1 MSGFLRRM
9 SVLLH
14 DGHSQLDNAKGRK
27 HLIPAVLFWDVSF
40 GFLCAVKA
48 VLLKLCGD
56 FLDFLKAPMT
66 RLTVPYTSPSTQRLP
81 DAGEVWDGVVAKSGE
96 WLDQARE
103 GV

>member
-1 MSGFLRRM
+1 MVRFQGLIF
-9 SVLLH
+9 
-14 DGHSQLDNAKGRK
+14 DPK
-27 HLIPAVLFWDVSF
+27 HLIPAVPFWDVSF